1 MNSIS
6 ANFYC
11 PHLQSKSR
19 GFSNYRKIPKISP
32 WAYIF
37 QRPFLRG
44 LFLEGLIF
52 GGAYLRK
59 EICVSK
65 SIGLALWLEVNLPRG
80 LYLEGQFNGGFF
92 KLPDWGAYIWRGL
105 YMEGLI
111 FGILRYT
118 VRDTQPASRGICMG
132 QIILPGHF
140 CGLHCWVRSSGPL
153 PEQSLPPNWGEGLV
167 QFLCLF
173 IVPPPQVTLQD
184 DHLDHSVYP
193 PLTILND
200 KPVINKDN
208 VNLR

>member
-1 MNSIS
+1 MFSSYFMCRNGVS

-19 GFSNYRKIPKISP
+19 GFSNYI
-32 WAYIF
+32 
-37 QRPFLRG
+37 
-44 LFLEGLIF
+44 
-52 GGAYLRK
+52 
-59 EICVSK
+59 
-65 SIGLALWLEVNLPRG
+65 
-80 LYLEGQFNGGFF
+80 
-92 KLPDWGAYIWRGL
+92 
-105 YMEGLI
+105 
-111 FGILRYT
+111 

-132 QIILPGHF
+132 HIILPGHF

-193 PLTILND
+193 PLTILKY
-200 KPVINKDN
+200 KPVISKDN